1 MALDRR
7 AYNGAKDYIPV
18 KGEAAASW
26 QPVKPAT
33 IQERRIM
40 KKGAQPEYSYT
51 GCVPYTAD
59 EPDDVPK
66 KKNPPIL
73 GYRGHLR
80 NQDDRVGTTFTQG
93 LTVASRGPEP
103 ILTRSDTKTQQPINQ
118 QHQVRFAEDKNQSSK
133 PLAVVGAKGMSPR
146 SGYEQFDNA
155 SGYGAFA
162 PPPPAGGMSP
172 RSGYGAFDNTS
183 GYGCFA
189 SPPERDTGISPRSG
203 YGAFDNASGYG
214 NFAAPPDAMSPRS
227 GYGTVPM
234 SEFLIAFT
242 KEF

>member
-7 AYNGAKDYIPV
+7 AYNGTKDYIPV

-103 ILTRSDTKTQQPINQ
+103 LLTRSDTKTQRPINQ
-118 QHQVRFAEDKNQSSK
+118 QHQVRFAEDKHRSSK
-133 PLAVVGAKGMSPR
+133 PLAVVGAK
-146 SGYEQFDNA
+146 
-155 SGYGAFA
+155 
-162 PPPPAGGMSP
+162 
-172 RSGYGAFDNTS
+172 
-183 GYGCFA
+183 
-189 SPPERDTGISPRSG
+189 GISPRSG

-227 GYGTVPM
+227 GYVRGGHGFMTKAQLKEAMRDLGCVFTDDQITALFGTHDQQCNGTVPM

-242 KEF
+242 KEL